1 MTSRSN
7 KPSAAIQ
14 VGIVA
19 VVAIVGGLFL
29 TMEPLPPAGPETT
42 EAATVASGLS
52 ASVVPPTTVQ
62 PPSLEDVP
70 AAVRTALLAPTACG
84 GTAPTFFP
92 EMQFSAPVN
101 QGIDSPL
108 SAVLHTSCGNITI
121 ELDPSIS
128 PLSVNSF
135 VFLASEGYFEG
146 QIVHRLVTNFV
157 LQGGDPTGTG
167 AGGPGYT
174 IQDEF
179 PSIGTS
185 YPVGTVAMA
194 KSGLPNS
201 TGSQFFIVL
210 AAAPHLGSQDGLM
223 FNVLGHVTDGFE
235 VLEAINALEVGP
247 SGGPAQSLYLEG
259 VDILP

>member
-7 KPSAAIQ
+7 KSSTPIW
-14 VGIVA
+14 VGIIA
-19 VVAIVGGLFL
+19 VVAIVGGLLF
-29 TMEPLPPAGPETT
+29 TREPAPSAEPETT
-42 EAATVASGLS
+42 EAATVASETP
-52 ASVVPPTTVQ
+52 ATVAPATTLQ
-62 PPSLEDVP
+62 LPSLEDVP
-70 AAVRTALLAPTACG
+70 TAVRTALLAPTACG
-84 GTAPTFFP
+84 GIAPTSFP
-92 EMQFSAPVN
+92 EMQFSAPVD

-108 SAVLHTSCGNITI
+108 SAVLRTSCGEITI
-121 ELDPSIS
+121 ELDPSVS

-135 VFLASEGYFEG
+135 VFLANEGYFG
-146 QIVHRLVTNFV
+146 SQIVHRLVTNFV
-157 LQGGDPTGTG
+157 FQGGDPTGTG
-167 AGGPGYT
+167 TGGPGYT

-179 PSIGTS
+179 PPIGTP

-210 AAAPHLGSQDGLM
+210 ADAPHLGSQDGLM
-223 FNVLGHVTDGFE
+223 FNVLGRVTDGFD